1 MALEQPP
8 KKQIPTSK
16 RIKRIAI
23 ALAVLAMYIWTFVSI
38 DIDFARVIERASA
51 NFSRVLPRL
60 FSPNWD
66 MAGEVVEMLIETI
79 YSIHSRW
86 FNCYGRVNLFGSV
99 STNRY

>member
-38 DIDFARVIERASA
+38 DIDFARVIRTCLCKLQSCPP
-51 NFSRVLPRL
+51 STLQSKL
-60 FSPNWD
+60 
-66 MAGEVVEMLIETI
+66 G
-79 YSIHSRW
+79 
-86 FNCYGRVNLFGSV
+86 YGW
-99 STNRY
+99 